1 MLVRFFFFAP
11 STRKIVYAGQGEI
24 SPELFS
30 YIKIDIKN
38 MYRKKSIVRRP
49 RKTLKRGG
57 SKIKR
62 SMPTRKLVNLI
73 KKVSLKT
80 SETKM
85 AYTIVENNQLY
96 HNVANIKQD
105 MLYTTQGITAT
116 DTGTSSYS
124 NRIGDEVIARGLS
137 LKFWFAN
144 KLDRPN
150 VMYRLVVFRYT
161 SGDTVTSN
169 DVFLSA
175 TTNFMLKDYNTAKV
189 KVLYSKIFNL
199 QVGLSA
205 NSGSSGWGS
214 AGLVGKEAHRL
225 VKVWIPL
232 KNKKLKYE
240 GDLSGVP
247 KWTDIGF
254 CIVPYDSYGTL
265 TTDNI
270 ASYAYHSKFYFKD
283 P

>member
-1 MLVRFFFFAP
+1 MRSLG
-11 STRKIVYAGQGEI
+11 Y
-24 SPELFS
+24 
-30 YIKIDIKN
+30 Y
-38 MYRKKSIVRRP
+38 KKRWSSKKP
-49 RKTLKRGG
+49 TKKRGLKKG
-57 SKIKR
+57 AVKR
-62 SMPTRKLVNLI
+62 AGTKRLVNLI
-73 KKVSLKT
+73 KKVSLRS

-144 KLDRPN
+144 KFDRPN
-150 VMYRLVVFRYT
+150 VMYRLVVFQYT

-175 TTNFMLKDYNTAKV
+175 TANFMLKDYNTAKI
-189 KVLYSKIFNL
+189 KVLYTKTFNL
-199 QVGLSA
+199 QVGSTLTA
-205 NSGSSGWGS
+205 NSDTAWTS
-214 AGLVGKEAHRL
+214 AYGREAHKL
-225 VKVWIPL
+225 IKVWIPL
-232 KNKKLKYE
+232 KNKKLKYQ
-240 GDLSGVP
+240 GDLSGIP

-254 CIVPYDSYGTL
+254 AVVPYDSYGTL